1 MQIRI
6 LSMTSCRGGEE
17 VLLRIELREDAYS
30 HGRFFGSE
38 GRPRSEVR
46 ELSLLID
53 KYTELRPSKGEID
66 EAFFERLAFAAEFS
80 SAVTAGARMLAFG
93 ANTKRGLVSKLVQ
106 KSFSREAAQEA
117 AEYLAGKGYISEARD
132 ARREAENQV
141 KKLRGRNRVV
151 AALRDKGFGED
162 ALLAAAEYLDTVDFS
177 ARCAMLIQK
186 RYDGLLVDAD
196 SRRKLAASL
205 MRNGYTMREIR
216 EAMTLVSRASSDE
229 GV

>member
-6 LSMTSCRGGEE
+6 LSITSCRGGEE
-17 VLLRIELREDAYS
+17 IALRIELREDAYS
-30 HGRFFGSE
+30 HGRFFGEE

-66 EAFFERLAFAAEFS
+66 EAFFEQLVMAAEFS
-80 SAVTAGARMLAFG
+80 AAVTAGAKMLAFG
-93 ANTKRGLVSKLVQ
+93 ANTKRGLAQKLVQ
-106 KSFSREAAQEA
+106 KGYAREAAVEA
-117 AEYLAGKGYISEARD
+117 AAYLAGKGYISETRD

-151 AALRDKGFGED
+151 AALREKGFDDD
-162 ALLAAAEYLDTVDFS
+162 ALGAASDYLDTVDFVE
-177 ARCAMLIQK
+177 RCATLIQK
-186 RYDGLLVDAD
+186 RYDGLLADAD

-216 EAMTLVSRASSDE
+216 EAMSTLAANS
-229 GV
+229 

>member
-6 LSMTSCRGGEE
+6 LSITSCRGGEE
-17 VLLRIELREDAYS
+17 ILLRIELREDAYS
-30 HGRFFGSE
+30 HGRFFGEE

-66 EAFFERLAFAAEFS
+66 EIFFEQLVMAAEFS
-80 SAVTAGARMLAFG
+80 AAVTAGAKMLAFG
-93 ANTKRGLVSKLVQ
+93 ANTKRGLAQKLVQ
-106 KSFSREAAQEA
+106 KGYAREAAIEA
-117 AEYLAGKGYISEARD
+117 AEYLADKGYISEMRD
-132 ARREAENQV
+132 ACREAENQV

-151 AALRDKGFGED
+151 AALSEKGFDDD
-162 ALLAAAEYLDTVDFS
+162 ALSAALDYLDTVDFVE
-177 ARCAMLIQK
+177 RCATLIRK
-186 RYDGLLVDAD
+186 RYDGLLADAD

-216 EAMTLVSRASSDE
+216 EAMSTLAANS
-229 GV
+229 